1 VSDEALT
8 STAPSGV
15 TAAAAEGA
23 GSAAPSGARPGI
35 PFETRLFLPLA
46 LLTALAFLLA
56 DPEPPLV
63 VQIAA
68 IAILA
73 AVLGM
78 PHGALDPLIAR
89 RLGLWRTSLTFAAFN
104 LGYTAVAA
112 AVVGLWLLAPV
123 PSLVA
128 FLLISAAHFGSDW
141 NRERPLALRF
151 LTGAALLSL
160 PSLRD
165 QDAVADLYVTLA
177 GDGAGAVAAAQ
188 AALGPL
194 LLVGL
199 AVAAVIAARRA
210 PHEAFELLG
219 AAALALLAPP
229 LMFFIVYFCAL
240 HSARH
245 LREGFREE
253 NGHGW
258 SLTLLVVA
266 AYTLAPLAL
275 AAAFLV
281 GTAGTAALDE
291 QLLRVVFIGLAALT
305 VPHMAL
311 VTLGDRALR
320 RTAATVGGSAE
331 PVLVHR

>member
-1 VSDEALT
+1 MTV
-8 STAPSGV
+8 
-15 TAAAAEGA
+15 AAAADPTAPVGA
-23 GSAAPSGARPGI
+23 PTDPAERPPRI

-89 RLGLWRTSLTFAAFN
+89 RLGLWRTPLTFAAFN
-104 LGYTAVAA
+104 LAYVGVAA
-112 AVVGLWLLAPV
+112 AVVALWLVAPV
-123 PSLVA
+123 PSLIA

-141 NRERPLALRF
+141 NRERPLALRL

-165 QDAVADLYVTLA
+165 QDAVADLYITLA

-188 AALGPL
+188 AALGPV

-253 NGHGW
+253 NGHGRR
-258 SLTLLVVA
+258 LTLLVVA

-320 RTAATVGGSAE
+320 RGALTEAGSAE

>member
-1 VSDEALT
+1 MTATGVETTTASSDPSLT
-8 STAPSGV
+8 ARRPRPATPIGVAP
-15 TAAAAEGA
+15 
-23 GSAAPSGARPGI
+23 ARRA
-35 PFETRLFLPLA
+35 PFETRLFLTLA

-56 DPEPPLV
+56 KPEPPLV

-89 RLGLWRTSLTFAAFN
+89 RLGYWRTPLTFAVFN
-104 LGYTAVAA
+104 LVYLGVVA
-112 AVVGLWLLAPV
+112 AVVALWLLAPV

-141 NRERPLALRF
+141 NRERPLALRVV
-151 LTGAALLSL
+151 TGAALLSL

-165 QDAVADLYVTLA
+165 ADAVADLYATLA
-177 GDGAGAVAAAQ
+177 GEGARVVAQTQAAIGPALLVALAAA
-188 AALGPL
+188 
-194 LLVGL
+194 
-199 AVAAVIAARRA
+199 AVLAARRA
-210 PHEAFELLG
+210 PREGTELLA

-253 NGHGW
+253 HGHGRR
-258 SLTLLVVA
+258 LTVLIVA
-266 AYTLAPLAL
+266 TYTLAPLLMAG
-275 AAAFLV
+275 AFLWA
-281 GTAGTAALDE
+281 TAGTVSLDD

-311 VTLGDRALR
+311 VTLGDRAV
-320 RTAATVGGSAE
+320 RTGSDQR
-331 PVLVHR
+331 VVVHH

>member
-1 VSDEALT
+1 MSVSVSAD
-8 STAPSGV
+8 
-15 TAAAAEGA
+15 AAASERVLVGVAE
-23 GSAAPSGARPGI
+23 PRPRI

-89 RLGLWRTSLTFAAFN
+89 RLGLWRTPLTFAAFN
-104 LGYTAVAA
+104 LAYIGVAA
-112 AVVGLWLLAPV
+112 AVVALWLIAPV

-177 GDGAGAVAAAQ
+177 GDGARAVAAAQ
-188 AALGPL
+188 AALGL
-194 LLVGL
+194 VLLVGL

-229 LMFFIVYFCAL
+229 LMFFIVYFCTL

-253 NGHGW
+253 HGHGRR
-258 SLTLLVVA
+258 LTLLVVA

-320 RTAATVGGSAE
+320 TGAAPLTPADARAPLNSAS
-331 PVLVHR
+331 PR

>member
-1 VSDEALT
+1 MSVSLSADAD
-8 STAPSGV
+8 V
-15 TAAAAEGA
+15 DAAAPARAVVGVA
-23 GSAAPSGARPGI
+23 GPRPRI

-56 DPEPPLV
+56 NPEPPLV

-89 RLGLWRTSLTFAAFN
+89 RLGLWRTPLTFAAFN
-104 LGYTAVAA
+104 LAYVGVAA
-112 AVVGLWLLAPV
+112 AVVALWLVAPV

-177 GDGAGAVAAAQ
+177 GDGARAVAAAQ
-188 AALGPL
+188 AALGPV

-253 NGHGW
+253 HGHGRG
-258 SLTLLVVA
+258 LTLLVVA

-291 QLLRVVFIGLAALT
+291 QLLRVLFIGLAALT

-320 RTAATVGGSAE
+320 QSNVSR
-331 PVLVHR
+331 

>member
-1 VSDEALT
+1 MSVSLSSDADVD
-8 STAPSGV
+8 G
-15 TAAAAEGA
+15 
-23 GSAAPSGARPGI
+23 AAPARAVVGVAAPRPRI

-46 LLTALAFLLA
+46 LLTTLAFLLA

-73 AVLGM
+73 AVFGM

-89 RLGLWRTSLTFAAFN
+89 RLGLWRTPLTFAAFN
-104 LGYTAVAA
+104 LAYIGVATAVVA
-112 AVVGLWLLAPV
+112 LWLIAPV

-177 GDGAGAVAAAQ
+177 GDGARAVAAAQ
-188 AALGPL
+188 AALRPV

-199 AVAAVIAARRA
+199 AAAAVIAARRA

-245 LREGFREE
+245 LREGFSEE
-253 NGHGW
+253 HGHGRR
-258 SLTLLVVA
+258 LTLLVVA

-320 RTAATVGGSAE
+320 TGAAPLTPPGARAPLSSAS
-331 PVLVHR
+331 PR

>member
-1 VSDEALT
+1 MTVLT
-8 STAPSGV
+8 EPAPPV
-15 TAAAAEGA
+15 ANPPRRA
-23 GSAAPSGARPGI
+23 
-35 PFETRLFLPLA
+35 PFETRLFLSLA

-56 DPEPPLV
+56 NPEPPLV

-89 RLGLWRTSLTFAAFN
+89 RLGYWRTPLTFAAFN
-104 LGYTAVAA
+104 LVYTGVAG
-112 AVVGLWLLAPV
+112 AVVALWLIAPV

-128 FLLISAAHFGSDW
+128 FLLVSAAHFGSDW

-165 QDAVADLYVTLA
+165 VDAVADLYATLA
-177 GDGAGAVAAAQ
+177 GEGARLVAQTQAAIGPVLLVALAAA
-188 AALGPL
+188 
-194 LLVGL
+194 
-199 AVAAVIAARRA
+199 AVMAARRA
-210 PHEAFELLG
+210 PHEGIELL
-219 AAALALLAPP
+219 AVAALALLAPP

-253 NGHGW
+253 HGHGRG
-258 SLTLLVVA
+258 LTLLIVA
-266 AYTLAPLAL
+266 TYTIAPLLL
-275 AAAFLV
+275 AGAFLWAT
-281 GTAGTAALDE
+281 TAGTASLDD

-320 RTAATVGGSAE
+320 AGSDQR
-331 PVLVHR
+331 VVVHD

>member
-1 VSDEALT
+1 M
-8 STAPSGV
+8 TATGPAAFTT
-15 TAAAAEGA
+15 TAA
-23 GSAAPSGARPGI
+23 SSPPAAPLRHATPAGVA
-35 PFETRLFLPLA
+35 PFETRLFLSLA

-56 DPEPPLV
+56 NPEPPLV

-89 RLGLWRTSLTFAAFN
+89 RLGYWRTPLTFAIFN
-104 LGYTAVAA
+104 LAYTGVAA
-112 AVVGLWLLAPV
+112 AVVALWLLAPV

-128 FLLISAAHFGSDW
+128 FLLVSAAHFGSDW

-151 LTGAALLSL
+151 VTGAALLSL

-165 QDAVADLYVTLA
+165 VDAVADLYATLA
-177 GDGAGAVAAAQ
+177 GEGARVVAQTQAAIGPVLLVALAAA
-188 AALGPL
+188 
-194 LLVGL
+194 
-199 AVAAVIAARRA
+199 AVMAARRA
-210 PHEAFELLG
+210 PHEGIELLA

-253 NGHGW
+253 HGHGRR
-258 SLTLLVVA
+258 LTVLIVA
-266 AYTLAPLAL
+266 TYTVAPLLL
-275 AAAFLV
+275 AGAFLWA
-281 GTAGTAALDE
+281 TAGAASLDD

-320 RTAATVGGSAE
+320 AGSDQR
-331 PVLVHR
+331 VVVHD

>member
-1 VSDEALT
+1 MTVAAPAGP
-8 STAPSGV
+8 TAPAG
-15 TAAAAEGA
+15 APADPAE
-23 GSAAPSGARPGI
+23 PRPRI

-89 RLGLWRTSLTFAAFN
+89 RLGLWRTPLTFAAFN
-104 LGYTAVAA
+104 LAYVGVAA
-112 AVVGLWLLAPV
+112 AVVALWLVAPV

-141 NRERPLALRF
+141 NRGRPLALRF

-188 AALGPL
+188 AALGPV

-253 NGHGW
+253 HGHGRR
-258 SLTLLVVA
+258 LTLLVVA

-320 RTAATVGGSAE
+320 RGTLNL
-331 PVLVHR
+331 P

>member
-1 VSDEALT
+1 MSGKTLET
-8 STAPSGV
+8 TARPGS
-15 TAAAAEGA
+15 AGA
-23 GSAAPSGARPGI
+23 GSAVTDPAVSRGARPRI

-89 RLGLWRTSLTFAAFN
+89 RLGYWRTPLTFAAFN
-104 LGYTAVAA
+104 LGYAAVAA

-128 FLLISAAHFGSDW
+128 FLLISATHFGSDW

-177 GDGAGAVAAAQ
+177 GDGARAVAVAQ
-188 AALGPL
+188 AALGPVL
-194 LLVGL
+194 LIGL

-253 NGHGW
+253 NGHGRG
-258 SLTLLVVA
+258 LTLLVVA

-275 AAAFLV
+275 AAMLLV

-320 RTAATVGGSAE
+320 RTAATEGASGE

>member
-1 VSDEALT
+1 MSVSAD
-8 STAPSGV
+8 
-15 TAAAAEGA
+15 AAASERVLVGVAE
-23 GSAAPSGARPGI
+23 PRPHI

-89 RLGLWRTSLTFAAFN
+89 RLGLWRTPLTFAAFN
-104 LGYTAVAA
+104 LAYIGVAA
-112 AVVGLWLLAPV
+112 AVVALWLIAPV

-177 GDGAGAVAAAQ
+177 GDGARAVAAAQ
-188 AALGPL
+188 AALGPV

-253 NGHGW
+253 HGHGRR
-258 SLTLLVVA
+258 LTLLVVA

-320 RTAATVGGSAE
+320 TGAAPLTPAGARAPLSSAS
-331 PVLVHR
+331 PR

>member
-1 VSDEALT
+1 
-8 STAPSGV
+8 V
-15 TAAAAEGA
+15 TVAAAAEPTAPAGA
-23 GSAAPSGARPGI
+23 SSDPAELRPRI

-56 DPEPPLV
+56 DPQPPLV
-63 VQIAA
+63 AQIAA

-89 RLGLWRTSLTFAAFN
+89 RLGLWRTPLTFAAFN

-112 AVVGLWLLAPV
+112 AVVGLWLVAPV

-177 GDGAGAVAAAQ
+177 GDGARAVAAAQ
-188 AALGPL
+188 AALGPV

-253 NGHGW
+253 HGHGRR
-258 SLTLLVVA
+258 LTLLVVA

-275 AAAFLV
+275 AAVFLV

-320 RTAATVGGSAE
+320 RTAATVDGSAE

>member
-1 VSDEALT
+1 MSVSVSAD
-8 STAPSGV
+8 
-15 TAAAAEGA
+15 AAASERVLVGVAE
-23 GSAAPSGARPGI
+23 PRPRI

-89 RLGLWRTSLTFAAFN
+89 RLGLWRTPLTFAAFN
-104 LGYTAVAA
+104 LAYIGVAA
-112 AVVGLWLLAPV
+112 AVVALWLIAPV

-177 GDGAGAVAAAQ
+177 GDGARAVAATQ
-188 AALGPL
+188 AALGPV

-210 PHEAFELLG
+210 PHEAFELLS

-229 LMFFIVYFCAL
+229 LMFFIVYFCTL

-253 NGHGW
+253 HGHGRR
-258 SLTLLVVA
+258 LTLLVVA

-320 RTAATVGGSAE
+320 QSNVSR
-331 PVLVHR
+331 

>member
-1 VSDEALT
+1 MK
-8 STAPSGV
+8 V
-15 TAAAAEGA
+15 TISADTDADAAAD
-23 GSAAPSGARPGI
+23 APERTVVGVPAPRPRI

-73 AVLGM
+73 AALGM

-89 RLGLWRTSLTFAAFN
+89 RLGLWRTPLTFAAFN
-104 LGYTAVAA
+104 LAYVGVAA
-112 AVVGLWLLAPV
+112 AVVALWLVAPV

-128 FLLISAAHFGSDW
+128 FLLISAAHFGGDW

-165 QDAVADLYVTLA
+165 RDAVADLYVTLA
-177 GDGAGAVAAAQ
+177 GDGARAVAAAQ
-188 AALGPL
+188 AALGPV

-253 NGHGW
+253 NGHGRR
-258 SLTLLVVA
+258 LTLFVVA

-275 AAAFLV
+275 AAGFLV

-320 RTAATVGGSAE
+320 RAIRNANSPLAA
-331 PVLVHR
+331 

>member
-1 VSDEALT
+1 MSVSVSAD
-8 STAPSGV
+8 
-15 TAAAAEGA
+15 AAASERVLVGVAE
-23 GSAAPSGARPGI
+23 PRPRI

-89 RLGLWRTSLTFAAFN
+89 RLGLWRTPLTFAAFN
-104 LGYTAVAA
+104 LAYIGVAA
-112 AVVGLWLLAPV
+112 AVVALWLIAPV

-177 GDGAGAVAAAQ
+177 GDGARAVAATQ
-188 AALGPL
+188 AALGPV

-210 PHEAFELLG
+210 PHEAFELLS

-229 LMFFIVYFCAL
+229 LMFFIVYFCTL

-253 NGHGW
+253 HGHGRR
-258 SLTLLVVA
+258 LTLLVVA

-320 RTAATVGGSAE
+320 TGAAPLTPPDARAPLS
-331 PVLVHR
+331 

>member
-1 VSDEALT
+1 M
-8 STAPSGV
+8 TAIEPAAFTTTPVRSNESAPPGHATAVGV
-15 TAAAAEGA
+15 A
-23 GSAAPSGARPGI
+23 
-35 PFETRLFLPLA
+35 PFETRLFLSLA

-56 DPEPPLV
+56 NPEPPLV

-89 RLGLWRTSLTFAAFN
+89 RLGYWRTPLTFAVFN
-104 LGYTAVAA
+104 LVYTGVAA
-112 AVVGLWLLAPV
+112 AVVALWLLAPV

-151 LTGAALLSL
+151 VTGAALLSL

-165 QDAVADLYVTLA
+165 QDAVADLYATLA
-177 GDGAGAVAAAQ
+177 GDGARVVAQAQ
-188 AALGPL
+188 AAIGPV
-194 LLVGL
+194 LLVAL
-199 AVAAVIAARRA
+199 AAAAVIAARRA
-210 PHEAFELLG
+210 PHEGIELLA
-219 AAALALLAPP
+219 AAALALLAQP

-253 NGHGW
+253 QGHGRR
-258 SLTLLVVA
+258 LTVLIVA
-266 AYTLAPLAL
+266 TYTLAPLLMAG
-275 AAAFLV
+275 AFLWA
-281 GTAGTAALDE
+281 TAGTASLDE

-320 RTAATVGGSAE
+320 SNQPAGYST
-331 PVLVHR
+331 

>member
-1 VSDEALT
+1 
-8 STAPSGV
+8 V
-15 TAAAAEGA
+15 TVAAAADPTAPVGA
-23 GSAAPSGARPGI
+23 PTDPAERPPRI

-89 RLGLWRTSLTFAAFN
+89 RLGLWRTPLTFAAFN
-104 LGYTAVAA
+104 LAYVGVAA
-112 AVVGLWLLAPV
+112 AVVALWLVAPV
-123 PSLVA
+123 PSLIA

-141 NRERPLALRF
+141 NRERPLALRL

-165 QDAVADLYVTLA
+165 QDAVADLYITLA

-188 AALGPL
+188 AALGPV

-253 NGHGW
+253 NGHGRR
-258 SLTLLVVA
+258 LTLLVVA

-320 RTAATVGGSAE
+320 RGALTEAGSAE